1 MVLLALLSAMFLAA
15 CSEDSEPSEPEVK
28 QSVTVELMP
37 VAKSYVDVEPT
48 ALTRAWTPQSPYVT
62 YETLNS
68 PFNVQTFLR
77 SMGVFFTKDGVDPV
91 QGAFFYGTDGNWR
104 SSIDDIEA
112 TTYYVYGYSPTIN
125 SVTASISSSTTPG
138 VNTTYS
144 EGAVI
149 TLSGLPSVT
158 PNDVCVIVGA
168 KAGSGP
174 EDDTGRENGVSDGQH
189 LKQGQFAVKT
199 SAQSHNIDNGSQN
212 YIFLL
217 FDHLY
222 SAMRLCFKVD
232 PVYNDLRTIVLKEIW
247 LKPYKADSPA
257 MSKATAVITLKA
269 TDDGSTPIRSIAF
282 TYDTNSGDS
291 SEPIYQSDTGVAL
304 GTDAKNFRGG
314 FVPKDINKFLLI
326 SKYDVYDKNQVS
338 EEHPYGNLVRQ
349 DCTVENMLDFT
360 KLFKRTELDR
370 GYLYTVNLTIKP
382 TYLYVLSEP
391 DLDNPS
397 VEQN

>member
-1 MVLLALLSAMFLAA
+1 MTRW
-15 CSEDSEPSEPEVK
+15 
-28 QSVTVELMP
+28 QMP
-37 VAKSYVDVEPT
+37 VAKSYVDVEPMT
-48 ALTRAWTPQSPYVT
+48 FTRTWTPQSPYVT
-62 YETLNS
+62 YEDLNS
-68 PFNVQTFLR
+68 LFNVQTFLR
-77 SMGVFFTKDGVDPV
+77 SMGVFFTENNVAPM
-91 QGAFFYGTDGNWR
+91 QGAFFYGTDGKWR
-104 SSIDDIEA
+104 SSIDDIKQ

-125 SVTASISSSTTPG
+125 SVSASISSSSEPND
-138 VNTTYS
+138 NTSYS

-168 KAGSGP
+168 KAGSS
-174 EDDTGRENGVSDGQH
+174 EDDDTGRTDGGVSDGQH
-189 LKQGQFAVKT
+189 LKQGQFAVKA
-199 SAQSHNIDNGSQN
+199 SAQNHNTDGDSPKN

-232 PVYNDLRTIVLKEIW
+232 PDYNDLRTIVLKEIK
-247 LKPYKADSPA
+247 LKPYKADTPA

-269 TDDGSTPIRSIAF
+269 TDDGTTPIQSIAF
-282 TYDTNSGDS
+282 SYDDNSGDA
-291 SEPIYQSDTGVAL
+291 SEPIYQSDAGVVL
-304 GTDAKNFRGG
+304 GTNAKNFRGG

-326 SKYDVYDKNQVS
+326 SKYDVYDNDPTKVS

-349 DCTVENMLDFT
+349 DCTVENMLDFA
-360 KLFKRTELDR
+360 KLFNRTELDR

-397 VEQN
+397 VVQN